1 MSSCVLFHGPG
12 AKRAAIDEAARLG
25 RLVSPPIG
33 DDGLKVDDARHI
45 VDLMMSVPVGDLM
58 GVIIIGPMDE
68 ANPKASDV
76 LLKSIEE
83 FRGDYLQ
90 PIMWANDLGGVTMTI
105 RSRCMDRWVNA
116 LGVDDDETLM
126 AGSFKI
132 VDAVGKRDY
141 MTIVDTARAFEK
153 REVQLLGSLAEVLAT
168 TIDNPDHRAL
178 WERLRK
184 VSLWKNP
191 FMAEIIVALVGD

>member
-1 MSSCVLFHGPG
+1 
-12 AKRAAIDEAARLG
+12 
-25 RLVSPPIG
+25 
-33 DDGLKVDDARHI
+33 
-45 VDLMMSVPVGDLM
+45 MMSVPVGDLM